1 MKSLHAIDV
10 CENYKCNLCEKSFKH
25 KIHLNRH
32 VKIHKK
38 SSHHCYLC
46 EKTFPLKYYLTQHL
60 KKAHKIVDYNVQMAK
75 FLKEADSGEYK
86 CQLCKKVFCGEEAD
100 RKLADHL
107 VSKCNKSELFKCSS
121 CDKKFTTKYNLEAH
135 TKVFHSQKQDP
146 FVCESCSFVS
156 KHKSNLSRHAR
167 KMHTDSKN

>member
-1 MKSLHAIDV
+1 MS
-10 CENYKCNLCEKSFKH
+10 
-25 KIHLNRH
+25 
-32 VKIHKK
+32 
-38 SSHHCYLC
+38 
-46 EKTFPLKYYLTQHL
+46 
-60 KKAHKIVDYNVQMAK
+60 K

-107 VSKCNKSELFKCSS
+107 VSKCKKSELFECSS

-135 TKVFHSQKQDP
+135 TKVFHSQKQEA
-146 FVCESCSFVS
+146 FVCGRCNFVS
-156 KHKSNLSRHAR
+156 KHKSNLVRHVK